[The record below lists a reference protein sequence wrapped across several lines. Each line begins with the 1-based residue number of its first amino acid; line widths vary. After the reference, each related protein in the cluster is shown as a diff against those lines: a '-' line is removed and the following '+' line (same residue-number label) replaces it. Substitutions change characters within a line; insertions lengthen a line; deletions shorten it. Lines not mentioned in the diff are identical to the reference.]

1 MMPEI
6 EVSDSLYSKIEEV
19 SDSNELEDTMWE
31 MVYLLQR
38 GNDPT

>member
-19 SDSNELEDTMWE
+19 SGSNELEHTMWE

-38 GNDPT
+38 SDDPP